1 MANGGGRRPR
11 FLGLG
16 EVVKGE
22 DILRGYSGKET
33 LLPVLFGLKK
43 MEVGF
48 GEVEKRTRREKAVKM
63 TSGSDVAFLR
73 KRCGGGIGGW
83 GGGDGGMS
91 AGDGGDWRW

>member
-1 MANGGGRRPR
+1 M
-11 FLGLG
+11 
-16 EVVKGE
+16 
-22 DILRGYSGKET
+22 
-33 LLPVLFGLKK
+33 LFGLKK

-73 KRCGGGIGGW
+73 KRFGGGIGGW

-91 AGDGGDWRW
+91 AGDGGNWRW